1 VSQEKKV
8 EMDKPVLLLLLLSMG
23 CRACDV
29 GWLGAGNK
37 VKVVDEQE
45 FFGEYLEINWA
56 DLVTNGQCVESVVVE
71 LTLNRDG
78 NLGGSSSRTER
89 QARTLRGDP
98 MAIENLFQYT
108 DCQEAPYVVNVT
120 IVDVMGSKLVH
131 STNLD
136 PLKLFDSKQIL
147 VKQKAGDPVAVVFW
161 LENVFKDLRLRGHCL
176 RGGKLFNSRN
186 ELIKELDIMYP
197 EVNVTST
204 SCKEEIFSIQY
215 DIGDSERRT
224 KIFFAISPTDNCTQI
239 IEESATVVTEFV
251 DRGKDKMMAAVQY
264 VRASDE
270 DLEGEQ
276 LLQTSLPIF
285 GIASCSA
292 MIVIIFSLIGLIVFV
307 RVKKKR
313 EEVNI
318 NTILSTYRPQQS
330 YNSSEDRGSY
340 GRYTTTTSD
349 YDNLGQQSFY
359 SSSISHQSD
368 EGEEG
373 EEEFVGDVVAIVD
386 NIPYYHVGPIE
397 VTEL

>member
-1 VSQEKKV
+1 
-8 EMDKPVLLLLLLSMG
+8 MGKPVLLLLLLSMG

-29 GWLGAGNK
+29 GWLGAGN
-37 VKVVDEQE
+37 VKVVDERD
-45 FFGEYLEINWA
+45 FFGEYLEVNWVG
-56 DLVTNGQCVESVVVE
+56 LVTNVQCVESVVVE

-98 MAIENLFQYT
+98 LAIENLFQYT
-108 DCQEAPYVVNVT
+108 DCQEGPYIVNVT

-131 STNLD
+131 STTLD
-136 PLKLFDSKQIL
+136 PLRLFDSKQIL

-161 LENVFKDLRLRGHCL
+161 LENVFKDLRLRAHCL

-186 ELIKELDIMYP
+186 ELVKELDIMYP
-197 EVNVTST
+197 EEKVTSR
-204 SCKEEIFSIQY
+204 SCREEIFSIQY
-215 DIGDSERRT
+215 DIGDSERPTR
-224 KIFFAISPTDNCTQI
+224 IFFAISPTDNCTQMV
-239 IEESATVVTEFV
+239 EESTTIATKIP
-251 DRGKDKMMAAVQY
+251 DQDKDKMMSAVQY

-276 LLQTSLPIF
+276 LLQAGLPIF

-292 MIVIIFSLIGLIVFV
+292 MVVIIFSLVGLIIFV

-313 EEVNI
+313 EEINI

-340 GRYTTTTSD
+340 GKYTMSSD
-349 YDNLGQQSFY
+349 YDNLGQHSFY
-359 SSSISHQSD
+359 FSSVSHQSE
-368 EGEEG
+368 EGNEG